1 MESTNRNPLVTL
13 LAVLAF
19 TLGALSALAAL
30 SILTGATYLSMAG
43 NDTIGLSLFGLTL
56 LTMSLADLALGYG
69 AWNLK
74 RWAWPLGITIEVAAL
89 ALALLFI
96 VLGSEPTR
104 QLITVVP
111 AAGMLAILLSPG
123 VRQALGRG

>member
-1 MESTNRNPLVTL
+1 MESTNRHPLVTL

-19 TLGALSALAAL
+19 TLGGLAALAAL
-30 SILTGATYLSMAG
+30 SILTGASYLSMAG
-43 NDTIGLSLFGLTL
+43 NDTGGLSLYGLTL

-74 RWAWPLGITIEVAAL
+74 HWAWPLGIIIEAAAL

-123 VRQALGRG
+123 VRQAFGRD